1 MTTERIALRALH
13 DAAGLDTRERW
24 RSDEAAL
31 AGELMRRKGATL
43 ESLRE
48 QGLSLANTDINTDEV
63 IRTEPTPFALAALR
77 LVDEHQDYADLPAYK
92 QARLA
97 AVYLPPA
104 DLAVQVADLREQLSA
119 LAREVNAVTEA
130 ADEQDRPDIVDA
142 LADVRVHL
150 NDAAAELGEVIA

>member
-1 MTTERIALRALH
+1 M
-13 DAAGLDTRERW
+13 
-24 RSDEAAL
+24 
-31 AGELMRRKGATL
+31 
-43 ESLRE
+43 
-48 QGLSLANTDINTDEV
+48 
-63 IRTEPTPFALAALR
+63 
-77 LVDEHQDYADLPAYK
+77 
-92 QARLA
+92 
-97 AVYLPPA
+97 PPA